1 MYCIVLYCIVL
12 YYIVLYCIV
21 LYCFKLYCITLFYI
35 VLYCIVLYYIVLYC
49 YIFQGKFR
57 HRCTNCDIDDLPKF
71 YGYRWFYMSLITLVF
86 LLFFLFVCSDIKHT
100 PYKSYVHGFICSS
113 SNYVWKPTPVVW
125 WRTYKRNAVK
135 TDTKNKDNLV
145 FTSR

>member
-1 MYCIVLYCIVL
+1 MSVPYAHINIHFFLLNCATAIIKCCLYVCYYSNVTNGNTWILYCIVL
-12 YYIVLYCIV
+12 VCIALYWIVLHCIVLFCIVLNCIVLDCFILYCIVLYCIV

-71 YGYRWFYMSLITLVF
+71 YGYR
-86 LLFFLFVCSDIKHT
+86 
-100 PYKSYVHGFICSS
+100 
-113 SNYVWKPTPVVW
+113 
-125 WRTYKRNAVK
+125 
-135 TDTKNKDNLV
+135 
-145 FTSR
+145 